1 MTNWNRPEQTDYA
14 SAEDYLGIIRR
25 IVVRRWWLI
34 CILIIVAA
42 AAGLGG
48 SMLAEP
54 VYRASTTIR
63 IQKNVLPPPG
73 RYGRSSFGAG
83 GPLET
88 ETLWLKNRSLLIDV
102 MDKTGIAATARTEEE
117 RIALMEKL
125 RDNIE
130 VTALSDSLLVTVD
143 WNDAESAATIA
154 NTLADSFIE
163 RYGAVNRE
171 ESRELRALLER
182 QVSLVRLR
190 VDEAQRMLSEFIK
203 EHGDIEASR
212 EESASNERLVAL
224 RTELAQHNV
233 TLGSKSKRLE
243 LLKKQM
249 GKNGRTL
256 SNVEFDVT
264 AEQIANNPVIQSL
277 QNQIVQLEQRVA
289 ALSSLYKDE
298 YPELKTAKAQLRQ
311 AQKALGQEF
320 AKLVPGLSISLD
332 DTAQIERL
340 VEFIRLR
347 SEIEDLENR
356 QNELTTVIANLEKT
370 ARQLPDKEAQY
381 FSLLRN
387 KRINEDLYNTLL
399 GDLTKAKIAEQT
411 DTWDVRVLERAYP
424 PHSRLRPK
432 PVKNAAFGGVVGLLL
447 GVLFCMLIEYLDD
460 SFKTAEDVERYLQL
474 PVLAVL
480 PKFDLPALGYGRT
493 KYR

>member
-1 MTNWNRPEQTDYA
+1 MTNWNRPEQIEYP
-14 SAEDYLGIIRR
+14 SADDYLGIVRR

-34 CILIIVAA
+34 CLLIIVAA

-73 RYGRSSFGAG
+73 RYGSSAFGTG

-88 ETLWLKNRSLLIDV
+88 EALWLTNRSLLSDV
-102 MDKTGIAATARTEEE
+102 MDKTGIAATARTQEE
-117 RIALMEKL
+117 RIAVMEKL
-125 RDNIE
+125 RANIG
-130 VTALSDSLLVTVD
+130 VTALSDSLQVTVD

-171 ESRELRALLER
+171 EARELRALLEQ
-182 QVSLVRLR
+182 QVGLVRLR
-190 VDEAQRMLSEFIK
+190 VDEGQRMLSEFVK
-203 EHGDIEASR
+203 EHGDIDVNR
-212 EESASNERLVAL
+212 EEPASDQRLAAL
-224 RTELAQHNV
+224 QTELAQSNV
-233 TLGSKSKRLE
+233 ALSSKSRRLE
-243 LLKKQM
+243 LLQKQM
-249 GKNGRTL
+249 GKNGETL
-256 SNVEFDVT
+256 SKAEFDIT
-264 AEQIANNPVIQSL
+264 AEQIGNNPAIQSL
-277 QNQIVQLEQRVA
+277 QKQIVQLEQRVA
-289 ALSSLYKDE
+289 ALSSLYRDE
-298 YPELKTAKAQLRQ
+298 YPELKTANAQLRQ
-311 AQKALGQEF
+311 AQTALGQEF
-320 AKLVPGLSISLD
+320 AKLVPGLSIPLD
-332 DTAQIERL
+332 DAAQIERL
-340 VEFIRLR
+340 VEYIRLR
-347 SEIEDLENR
+347 SETEDLKNR
-356 QNELTTVIANLEKT
+356 QNELTTVIAKLEKT
-370 ARQLPDKEAQY
+370 ARQMPDKEAQY

-387 KRINEDLYNTLL
+387 QRINEDLYNTLL

-411 DTWDVRVLERAYP
+411 DTWDVRVLEMAYA

-447 GVLFCMLIEYLDD
+447 GVLLCMLMEYLDD
-460 SFKTAEDVERYLQL
+460 SFKTAEEVERDLQL

-480 PKFDLPALGYGRT
+480 PKFDLPAVEYERS